1 MKKKQKIGPLTSHGY
16 IALIAVLIIG
26 AACVATSV
34 ALLTSGTDSQR
45 SSLVTQQSMQARQLA
60 QGCAEEALQQ
70 IQSNTSFIGANNLTL
85 GQGSCSFAVASTGS
99 STRAIDASGTV
110 GGVVRKVKV
119 YATIGGSSIS
129 ITSWQEVN

>member
-1 MKKKQKIGPLTSHGY
+1 MKNAQKLRPLAAQGY

-26 AACVATSV
+26 AACIATSV

-45 SSLVTQQSMQARQLA
+45 GALALQQSMQARQLA

-70 IQSNTSFIGANNLTL
+70 IQSSTSFTGTNSLTL
-85 GQGSCSFAVASTGS
+85 GQGTCTYTVTNTGT
-99 STRAIDASGTV
+99 STRTIDTSGTV

-129 ITSWQEVN
+129 ITSWQEVS